1 MGIYNTVAVSMME
14 NRPYDEGWNFVLQ
27 SMDIASLFKL
37 GLRSQ
42 FMFEVIMG
50 YVRQHMPDS
59 CHKDERE

>member
-14 NRPYDEGWNFVLQ
+14 DRPYDEVWNFVLQ

-37 GLRSQ
+37 GLRSK

-50 YVRQHMPDS
+50 YVRQRMPDS